1 MEFNARPAWRYQ
13 WRTLLLMVLSLAG
26 ALVWTVREPVPRL
39 GETGNLA
46 VVSGLAGLGGLLA
59 LVAAYR
65 RYRHGYRIHGGVVEA
80 RRGILAR
87 RVDALNLSD
96 LRHVEVTQGIWQRL
110 IGVGRIRFASAG
122 TDQPEIVFRGILA
135 PERLRRQLQEHV
147 ETPGDAHARGSEGS
161 PGNDGSSREE
171 RRFCDQCGE
180 TVRASANFC
189 PSCGEALQ
197 ASSSS

>member
-13 WRTLLLMVLSLAG
+13 WRTLLLGGLSLAG

-46 VVSGLAGLGGLLA
+46 VVSGLAGFGVFLA

-65 RYRHGYRIHGGVVEA
+65 RYRHGYRIRDRVVEA

-87 RVDALNLSD
+87 KVDALNLSD

-110 IGVGRIRFASAG
+110 LGVGSIRFASAG

-147 ETPGDAHARGSEGS
+147 ETSGDADDRGPEGS
-161 PGNDGSSREE
+161 SPGGVSSPEK

-180 TVRASANFC
+180 AVRASANFC
-189 PSCGEALQ
+189 PSCGEALGT
-197 ASSSS
+197 ASSS